1 MSLCF
6 CSTPSAQPGEPAPW
20 APVPRH
26 AGGRT
31 SALFQ
36 EPRRTPASS
45 PRMLQ
50 SFRHW
55 HSSPKRPRESTFSP
69 WCILQKGGS
78 LAGLVADLR
87 AGTAGSPGSH
97 KSRFNQQSW
106 NIPLNNT
113 RLHGTGQVT
122 STPTAPLLRRH
133 STCLVVRLQ
142 GEKKSSYSKVTAEL
156 RPTQRGPAQVQLKSS
171 ILRCVTRSGVA
182 KSTVHS
188 QSCFP
193 TLQHPSARWDLP

>member
-36 EPRRTPASS
+36 APRRTPASS

-55 HSSPKRPRESTFSP
+55 HSSPKLPRESTF
-69 WCILQKGGS
+69 ILQKGGS

-97 KSRFNQQSW
+97 KSRLNQQSW

-133 STCLVVRLQ
+133 STCLVGRLQ
-142 GEKKSSYSKVTAEL
+142 GEKKELIQQGNGRAASNSEGPSSSS
-156 RPTQRGPAQVQLKSS
+156 AQV
-171 ILRCVTRSGVA
+171 
-182 KSTVHS
+182 
-188 QSCFP
+188 
-193 TLQHPSARWDLP
+193 